1 MVYAATQKGRR
12 IMATDEAQP
21 WEQMPGESAIQWA
34 AFRAYRDLPPE
45 ERSIRAA
52 WAALR
57 AERGKAD
64 AGKPAHPPA
73 HWHKWSAK
81 NAWSARAA
89 AYDRE
94 QDRLATAQAL
104 RDRVAAKKRRLAE
117 AGWIH
122 VNGADRLREMAEA
135 GESIPAAVALRM
147 VEVGQNAERLEM
159 GEATERTEAE
169 VSAVAPEEA
178 ASREAQVQALLR
190 LMFPLAEEGEKIETG
205 APVGEG
211 G

>member
-1 MVYAATQKGRR
+1 
-12 IMATDEAQP
+12 MATPEAPDP
-21 WEQMPGESAIQWA
+21 WEQQPGESAKAFA
-34 AFRAYRDLPPE
+34 AFRSFRDLPPE
-45 ERSIRAA
+45 RRTVAAA
-52 WAALR
+52 WQALTGR
-57 AERGKAD
+57 PTATRG
-64 AGKPAHPPA
+64 GPGQWRG
-73 HWHKWSAK
+73 WHAR

-117 AGWIH
+117 AGWMH
-122 VNGADRLREMAEA
+122 VNGTNRLREMAAA

-169 VSAVAPEEA
+169 VSAVSPEEA

-190 LMFPLAEEGEKIETG
+190 PMFPLAEEGEKIETG
-205 APVGEG
+205 APVLEDGATA
-211 G
+211 